1 MKDILDYTLFELIEY
16 YCVGVQNSR
25 NNHKIKLLLVDNW
38 QILDTLKTKWM
49 SDLLDLRF
57 LLI

>member
-25 NNHKIKLLLVDNW
+25 NNHKIKLLLVDN
-38 QILDTLKTKWM
+38 
-49 SDLLDLRF
+49 
-57 LLI
+57 